1 MNRTI
6 ISTEMRDNVNKI
18 VNPVHREK
26 EHKKFTFDDYR
37 DFCHK
42 YFPTQSNDI
51 IENDWKAM
59 QYSLKEQ

>member
-1 MNRTI
+1 
-6 ISTEMRDNVNKI
+6 MRDNVNKI